1 MQTRNK
7 KLTALGFLL
16 LIAFPLF
23 LSVVVVVRQ
32 KIVQSQRRQRF
43 NTEFI
48 QTITIQSDK
57 VYWVKPGK
65 EILIAGRL
73 FDVKSARISGDK
85 HVLTGFYDHK
95 EDSLVKHIRN
105 IVHQRG
111 NSRTSTNFLIIKF
124 LFYPKYNEASVFSIE
139 SNWRSIVRDFP
150 EYTELLTGN
159 PYPAPTPPPKH
170 C

>member
-1 MQTRNK
+1 MQTGNK
-7 KLTALGFLL
+7 QLTALGFLL

-23 LSVVVVVRQ
+23 LSVAMVVRQ
-32 KIVQSQRRQRF
+32 KIVQTQRKQRF

-65 EILIAGRL
+65 EILVDGRL
-73 FDVKSARISGDK
+73 FDVKCTKISGDMLL
-85 HVLTGFYDHK
+85 LTGFYDHK

-105 IVHQRG
+105 IVHQRS
-111 NSRTSTNFLIIKF
+111 NSGTSTNFLLVKF
-124 LFYPKYNEASVFSIE
+124 LFYPKYTGAGVFSIE
-139 SNWRSIVRDFP
+139 NNWLTVVRDFP
-150 EYTELLTGN
+150 EYTEILTGD
-159 PYPAPTPPPKH
+159 PYPAPTPPPKR